1 MLHVLT
7 LAAAEGTA
15 ASSKTPFYL
24 CGGLLVLWALALAA
38 MGLRRP
44 DFPGAVA
51 IERRLIAVT
60 VVLVAAAMA
69 TAVITA

>member
-7 LAAAEGTA
+7 LAAAEA
-15 ASSKTPFYL
+15 APSKTPFYL

-38 MGLRRP
+38 MGLSRP

-51 IERRLIAVT
+51 IERRVIVIT

>member
-1 MLHVLT
+1 VLT
-7 LAAAEGTA
+7 LAAAEA
-15 ASSKTPFYL
+15 AAPSKTPFYL

-38 MGLRRP
+38 MGLSRP

-51 IERRLIAVT
+51 IERRVIVVT

>member
-7 LAAAEGTA
+7 LAAAEA
-15 ASSKTPFYL
+15 AAPSKTPFYL

-38 MGLRRP
+38 MGLSRP

-51 IERRLIAVT
+51 IERGVMAIT
-60 VVLVAAAMA
+60 VLLVAAAMA

>member
-7 LAAAEGTA
+7 LAATEGAT
-15 ASSKTPFYL
+15 SSKTPFYL
-24 CGGLLVLWALALAA
+24 CGGLLVLWALALAG
-38 MGLRRP
+38 MGLSRP

-51 IERRLIAVT
+51 VERGLIAIT
-60 VVLVAAAMA
+60 VLLVAAAMA

>member
-7 LAAAEGTA
+7 LAAAEA
-15 ASSKTPFYL
+15 AAPSKTPFYL

-38 MGLRRP
+38 MGLSRP

-51 IERRLIAVT
+51 IERRVIVIT

-69 TAVITA
+69 TADITA